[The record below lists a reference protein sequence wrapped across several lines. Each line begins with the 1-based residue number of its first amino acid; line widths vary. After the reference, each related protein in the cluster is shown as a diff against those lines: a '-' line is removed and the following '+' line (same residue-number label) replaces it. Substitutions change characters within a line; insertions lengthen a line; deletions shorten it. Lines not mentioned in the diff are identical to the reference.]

1 MIKRRKYHNKC
12 PICGR
17 STHRK
22 SKYCIFHASAEEKT
36 EGEFKKVLKKY
47 VEKIEKEDGDY
58 NFKEFIFVGDIDFK
72 KDLKVNTFKNA
83 NFEKAIFEGYTK
95 FESVGFWVGSNFG
108 GAIFKKDT
116 IFDTVFFSEET
127 IFKSVIF
134 EKAAKFRKVSFDE
147 GGALFE
153 EATFK
158 GCAVFFDTT
167 FKGEA
172 IFVRVAFEKD
182 TLFEKVNFLRS
193 ANFTKADFAGCAVF
207 WELNL
212 GMFANFVGV
221 TFKGETEFNLKL
233 YQIDGL
239 ILSKIKVF
247 SGIKLFIHVK
257 NRNKKSIISF
267 EGAFFEN
274 AYLNIPLAKEVFI
287 DFKNALIR
295 NTKIKKR
302 QIDNHILQ
310 EKEKKFTEAKE
321 IYLLLKNNFHSI
333 GQYDDESWA
342 FTREKDMERMSKS
355 FCSLLSKYEKYS
367 LFKKI
372 LMQSSILKRVI
383 IKSKIFSKWLF
394 SKKAIEWFN
403 LSVSNFI
410 YQYGEN
416 PWRVIRFS
424 FIIIFSF
431 AFILNIYGIVNSD
444 RTNLI
449 IEFIKE
455 SQGDEYT
462 LKYLGPILGSF
473 LNCLYFSVVTFTTL
487 GYGDFQPAV
496 GLSRFFVSLESIIGA
511 ITMALFVYTF
521 ARRTGGR

>member
-1 MIKRRKYHNKC
+1 MNKEERKFSKC

-17 STHRK
+17 TIHK
-22 SKYCIFHASAEEKT
+22 ESKYCIFHASADEKT
-36 EGEFKKVLKKY
+36 EDEFKRKLKGY
-47 VEKIEKEDGDY
+47 VKKIKEDGDNY
-58 NFKEFIFVGDIDFK
+58 NFEKYIFIGDIDFN
-72 KDLKVNTFKNA
+72 KDLNITAFKNA
-83 NFEKAIFEGYTK
+83 NFENAIFEGYTK
-95 FESVGFWVGSNFG
+95 FESVGFWVGSNFR

-116 IFDTVFFSEET
+116 IFDTVFFIEET
-127 IFKSVIF
+127 IFESVIF
-134 EKAAKFRKVSFDE
+134 ERAVKFRKVSFDE

-207 WELNL
+207 LELSL
-212 GMFANFVGV
+212 GMFANFVEV

-287 DFKNALIR
+287 DFKNASIR

-342 FTREKDMERMSKS
+342 FTKEKNMERKS
-355 FCSLLSKYEKYS
+355 YYMKAFMKNVESEEEKNEEKVA
-367 LFKKI
+367 KKN
-372 LMQSSILKRVI
+372 
-383 IKSKIFSKWLF
+383 KSKV
-394 SKKAIEWFN
+394 
-403 LSVSNFI
+403 VSYFTWVKI
-410 YQYGEN
+410 K
-416 PWRVIRFS
+416 
-424 FIIIFSF
+424 
-431 AFILNIYGIVNSD
+431 
-444 RTNLI
+444 
-449 IEFIKE
+449 EFIKWLWSCFCNAIYGYGE
-455 SQGDEYT
+455 KPQNVVISAIIII
-462 LKYLGPILGSF
+462 LLFSVFFSILGINSPEIIEMKSPTVQEIF
-473 LNCLYFSVVTFTTL
+473 NSDSEIISKGILISKTTNYSIDCIYFSAITFTTL
-487 GYGDFQPAV
+487 GYGDFRP
-496 GLSRFFVSLESIIGA
+496 LEGWGRILAGSEAFIGA
-511 ITMALFVYTF
+511 FMMALFVYTF